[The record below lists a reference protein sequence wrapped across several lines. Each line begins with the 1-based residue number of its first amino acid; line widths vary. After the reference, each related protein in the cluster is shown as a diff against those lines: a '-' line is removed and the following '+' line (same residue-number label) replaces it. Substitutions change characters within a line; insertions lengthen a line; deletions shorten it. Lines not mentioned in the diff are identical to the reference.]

1 MYSWQLP
8 DWATFTYDDS
18 MIDSLVMDFALDT
31 GELKG
36 LVDSLPEEIQQD
48 TIIQFMISEAIKTS
62 EIEGEF
68 FSRQDVMSSIKKHL
82 GLSNAISNI
91 RDKKSL
97 RVASLMVEVRKSYQ
111 ENLTESLI
119 KNWHHTLMGNSPYVN
134 AGKYRIG
141 DEPMQVISGAYGRE
155 IIHYEAP
162 PSYQVSDE
170 MKNFIHWYKGFEVSP
185 TEIKKIL
192 IKTSIS
198 HLYFESIHPFEDGNG
213 RIGRAIAEKCL
224 SQSLGRPVLMSL
236 SSTIEK
242 NKKQYYSALKSA
254 QKTLDITD
262 WILYFSKTI
271 LEAQK
276 SAKQIILFTL
286 SKTKFM
292 DKHKFQM
299 NERQIKAVLK
309 MFDSGISGFEGG
321 MTSRKY
327 VSITKSSRATAT
339 RDLQDLTDKNI
350 MLQKGEG
357 RNVSYELNLE
367 N

>member
-1 MYSWQLP
+1 MYNWQFP

-18 MIDSLVMDFALDT
+18 AIDSLVMDFALDT

-36 LVDSLPEEIQQD
+36 LVDSLPEDIQQD

-82 GLSNAISNI
+82 GLSNIISNI

-97 RVASLMVEVRKSYQ
+97 GVASLMVEVRKSYE

-119 KNWHHTLMGNSPYVN
+119 KNWHHTLMESSSYIN
-134 AGKYRIG
+134 AGAYRVG

-155 IIHYEAP
+155 TIHYEAP

-170 MKNFIHWYKGFEVSP
+170 MKNFIQWYKGFEVSP

-262 WILYFSKTI
+262 WILYFSRTI
-271 LEAQK
+271 LESQK

-292 DKHKFQM
+292 DKHKIQM

-309 MFDSGISGFEGG
+309 MFDAGISGFEGG

-327 VSITKSSRATAT
+327 VSITKSSRATST

-357 RNVSYELNLE
+357 RNVSYELNLD